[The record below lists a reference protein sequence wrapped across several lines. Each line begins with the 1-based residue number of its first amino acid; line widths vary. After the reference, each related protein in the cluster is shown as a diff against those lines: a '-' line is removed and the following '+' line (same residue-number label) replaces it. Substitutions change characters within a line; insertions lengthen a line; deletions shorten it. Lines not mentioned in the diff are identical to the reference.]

1 MVGSHETATAMSV
14 NTNRGLIAA
23 LIFFGHVIVFT
34 RNSRVVSF
42 PNYFGRNTWFF
53 FGGEINV
60 NVGKSRC
67 VPVLKTMRRTME
79 AVAAALK
86 SW

>member
-1 MVGSHETATAMSV
+1 MVGSHETAAAMSV
-14 NTNRGLIAA
+14 KTNRGLIAA
-23 LIFFGHVIVFT
+23 FIFFGHVIVFT

-42 PNYFGRNTWFF
+42 PNYFGRKTCFF
-53 FGGEINV
+53 VGDINV